1 MWRTLFEQHP
11 TLIGG
16 ALGLL
21 MILWPPP
28 KWPEEEAQRQARLAE
43 LEGGA
48 EEHFFEE
55 RRQLQAYGPNSAGP
69 FRLGGALLL
78 LLSVSLLFL

>member
-1 MWRTLFEQHP
+1 MWRTLYEQYP
-11 TLIGG
+11 SLIGG

-28 KWPEEEAQRQARLAE
+28 KQREEEAQRQARLAE
-43 LEGGA
+43 LENGG
-48 EEHFFEE
+48 EERFFEE
-55 RRQLQAYGPNSAGP
+55 RRQLEAYGPNSAGP
-69 FRLGGALLL
+69 FRFWGALLL